1 MATDEEGGEPSLQ
14 AIAETEARLL
24 AKEKEFATG
33 REGMREAQREEVQA
47 LKEEGNAAFRKGK
60 LADAIERYT
69 EAIDVDF
76 QFGDDEKVTA
86 VLYSN
91 RAAAYLKQAEVGWDE
106 AWEQAERDCCR
117 AIERDATAK
126 YLLRHAKACEGLER
140 INDAFES
147 LATAVVHEPTNKV
160 VLKEVERLR
169 EQHDNALRP
178 SEGTLQKLRKRAAA
192 RAERGADQQARAFQ
206 DAIELLEVSHIEAAT
221 TD

>member
-1 MATDEEGGEPSLQ
+1 MRTDL
-14 AIAETEARLL
+14 EANSTL
-24 AKEKEFATG
+24 AS
-33 REGMREAQREEVQA
+33 
-47 LKEEGNAAFRKGK
+47 
-60 LADAIERYT
+60 
-69 EAIDVDF
+69 
-76 QFGDDEKVTA
+76 TA
-86 VLYSN
+86 
-91 RAAAYLKQAEVGWDE
+91 R
-106 AWEQAERDCCR
+106 R
-117 AIERDATAK
+117 

-147 LATAVVHEPTNKV
+147 LATALVHEPTNKV